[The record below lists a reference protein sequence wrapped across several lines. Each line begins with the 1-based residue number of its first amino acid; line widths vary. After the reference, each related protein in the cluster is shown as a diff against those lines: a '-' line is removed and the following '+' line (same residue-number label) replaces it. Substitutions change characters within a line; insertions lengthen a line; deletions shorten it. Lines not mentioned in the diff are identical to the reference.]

1 MPDAMSSVAMTP
13 RLRRAS
19 MPDALAAGR
28 PQSAMHARSDS
39 LTSGG
44 GGGGGESAVAA
55 AMSTALGE
63 ASERRSRARAN
74 VGMLPDLS
82 AIEHQAGA
90 AAAATRAWD
99 QARAPREK
107 GRLKNE
113 DQRDA
118 EKRAAARIK
127 RSDAAKREVSSLR
140 QTLRQTQPAEGAEQM
155 LTSVLRAKE
164 SERRKEQSA
173 AARLKAAAAA
183 AEAAARL
190 AALAARPAASDAA
203 SAASSSSNAAAAAA
217 AVVAAAAPG
226 GGGGGGGGGGSGGSD
241 GGGGGTPRVSRDRVQ
256 WRGVEEDEPG
266 GAEPLAQA
274 AAEGGATTG
283 GEGVAAS
290 AADGGV
296 TAAAADA
303 AADEVARG
311 GDTAPAIA
319 QPEAETGVQE
329 EMAEWGPRRGGDEPP
344 AHAATWDWIRS
355 PPKHRPTPRP
365 PQTRRVKVHGV
376 WIEVDEE
383 ED

>member
-1 MPDAMSSVAMTP
+1 
-13 RLRRAS
+13 

-74 VGMLPDLS
+74 AGMLPDLS

-203 SAASSSSNAAAAAA
+203 SAASSSSTASAAAA
-217 AVVAAAAPG
+217 AVMAAAQPAASDLFGEAAPG
-226 GGGGGGGGGGSGGSD
+226 GCGSGGGSD

-303 AADEVARG
+303 AADEVATG